1 MNRQWSSVVAVCG
14 VLMMTACA
22 SAPTSSQ
29 TETVEN
35 APPTTQNESISGI
48 TCTVGERD
56 SPAAGP
62 SYAHPSE
69 SFYAL
74 DAETVPSA
82 ADLEHLVRSDNAV
95 IVEYSSDLPT
105 ASISALQTWAVGIVA
120 TVVLPGEDE
129 PAVLAYT
136 QDSELEC
143 DGVDTGRLSE
153 FAATRPDR
161 AVEEHSDEG

>member
-22 SAPTSSQ
+22 SAPTSQ
-29 TETVEN
+29 TATVES

-48 TCTVGERD
+48 TCTVSDRD
-56 SPAAGP
+56 APAAGP

-74 DAETVPSA
+74 DAATMPSE

-136 QDSELEC
+136 QDSVLEC